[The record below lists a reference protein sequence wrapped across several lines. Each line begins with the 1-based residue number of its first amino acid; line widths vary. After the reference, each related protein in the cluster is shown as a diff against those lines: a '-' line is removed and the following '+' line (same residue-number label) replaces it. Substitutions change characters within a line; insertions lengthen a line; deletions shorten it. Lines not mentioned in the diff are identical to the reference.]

1 MFSISDPHLLM
12 DVSVALVQLRQSAL
26 GDRHLSSPSDYDV
39 YLEMQ
44 PSSSKQYPHG
54 YLTLPRT
61 KAFNAEGASEAALR
75 FVTKKKNWLLAR
87 RAVEV
92 PQWSPIASQRSRPRP
107 NISSCFYVVPLL
119 EAESKHFGNLRKAD
133 FYNLE
138 ELLHVCL
145 TRDDRVE
152 TESKHWI
159 IRLEEWLGEQQLRNP
174 NFLSC
179 LFVRPPAHQRL
190 RQCVHNPALPVQS
203 LKCFNVVGFTGVSDV
218 NKKSTDLEEE
228 VKKGNKAR
236 VQMLRLEKYDA
247 LIINPIFGAG
257 LRGHWNEETPDY
269 YAKGR
274 IIRQKS
280 SVASSYNGEVWS
292 QRYPLHK
299 AAYDGDALLVKTL
312 LTQGVNPNE
321 CDQDSWTPLHYCAFY
336 NKLKAMQILL
346 NFSASSVNIPNKTG
360 ATPLHFAAL
369 NANEYMVQLIL
380 SHPDVKIDARDKEG
394 KMPIDHCRA
403 VHRPEWQAIAK
414 MLAKW
419 KTVEKIQMD
428 MMDGGNL
435 MLPLDHGQDTTAD
448 ELKALMCKE
457 LEMEGSVCNLFA
469 IWICS
474 KRLSLQL
481 KGDHKVQLHL
491 KKWDQKLAKFG
502 HEDVS
507 VSDDK
512 PRLVFR
518 RDAKATLAQEE
529 KARLNERALILL
541 YEEARENF
549 LKGLYFCNDGDTF
562 LLAAILTRIIFGF
575 DHMITERT
583 LGTVLPAHR
592 IAQLKPTIGATVTKL
607 QSWYNKQT
615 TVNTLALQKQFL
627 KICWSLTIYG
637 STFFEALVF
646 MNKPFKDTLP
656 VHAGVNDYG
665 LHLINSAN
673 MSLINTLP
681 LKTLEYAHQAD
692 NPYINVASRSTG
704 YVLTLRTPQAT
715 MIANLLKQ
723 VQLRVLK

>member
-1 MFSISDPHLLM
+1 M
-12 DVSVALVQLRQSAL
+12 DVSVALVQVRQTAL
-26 GDRHLSSPSDYDV
+26 VDRHLSSPRDYDV
-39 YLEMQ
+39 YLVNQ
-44 PSSSKQYPHG
+44 PCSSKQYPHG

-61 KAFNAEGASEAALR
+61 KSFNAEGASEAALR
-75 FVTKKKNWLLAR
+75 FVSRLSRHLAR

-92 PQWSPIASQRSRPRP
+92 PQWSPHRSRLRV
-107 NISSCFYVVPLL
+107 NIASCFYIIPLL
-119 EAESKHFGNLRKAD
+119 ESDSKHLHILEKAD

-145 TRDDRVE
+145 NRDDRIE
-152 TESKHWI
+152 TESKHLI
-159 IRLEEWLGEQQLRNP
+159 IRLEEWLGEQQARNSH
-174 NFLSC
+174 FLSS
-179 LFVRPPAHQRL
+179 LFIRPPAHQRL
-190 RQCVHNPALPVQS
+190 RQCVHNPAYNPMQS
-203 LKCFNVVGFTGVSDV
+203 LQCFNLVGFSGVPDAAKQS
-218 NKKSTDLEEE
+218 SDLEEE

-236 VQMLRLEKYDA
+236 VQMIRLEKYDA
-247 LIINPIFGAG
+247 LIINPIFGSG
-257 LRGHWNEETPDY
+257 LRWHGSEYTPGY

-274 IIRQKS
+274 LTRQKS
-280 SVASSYNGEVWS
+280 SVSSTYNGELWA

-312 LTQGVNPNE
+312 LNQGMNPNE
-321 CDQDSWTPLHYCAFY
+321 CDSDSWTPLHYCAFY
-336 NKLKAMQILL
+336 NRLKAMQILL

-380 SHPDVKIDARDKEG
+380 SHPDVKIDARDKDG
-394 KMPIDHCRA
+394 KMAIDHCKA
-403 VHRPEWQAIAK
+403 VPRPEWQAIAK
-414 MLAKW
+414 MLGSW

-435 MLPLDHGQDTTAD
+435 MLPLDKAADTTAD
-448 ELKALMCKE
+448 DLKNLMCKE
-457 LEMEGSVCNLFA
+457 LEMEGSVCNIFA

-481 KGDHKVQLHL
+481 KGEHKVIAHL
-491 KKWDQKLAKFG
+491 KKWDQNVAKWG

-507 VSDDK
+507 AGQDR

-549 LKGLYFCNDGDTF
+549 LKGLYFCNDSDTF

-575 DHMITERT
+575 DHKIIEKT
-583 LGTVLPAHR
+583 LITVLPRHK
-592 IAQLKPTIGATVTKL
+592 IAQLKSTISSTITKL
-607 QSWYNKQT
+607 QACYNKQT

-646 MNKPFKDTLP
+646 MNKPIKDTLP

-681 LKTLEYAHQAD
+681 LKSLEFSHKPE
-692 NPYINVASRSTG
+692 NPYIDIASRSTG
-704 YVLTLRTPQAT
+704 YVLTLRTPQAG